1 MNQMRKTKIIATIG
15 PATLD
20 FPTFK
25 ALIDEGVDYIRINSS
40 YGDPKQY
47 DQILDNLKRMN
58 DTTTKV
64 LFDIKN
70 FSTLDYC
77 VEHAIDHIALSF
89 AESPK
94 QIQEI
99 REKIPHAF
107 VISKIETEKGVAYF
121 DEILEASDGIMVA
134 RGDLSTA
141 VFIEKVPALQKDFTR
156 KTIEKQKFL
165 VTATEMLLSMVENPK
180 PTIAEVSDV
189 ANAVFDG
196 SSAVMLSEETAIGKH
211 PILCVEYMHRIIQEA
226 ENWKKSQ
233 NSS

>member
-1 MNQMRKTKIIATIG
+1 MRKTKIIATIG

-40 YGDPKQY
+40 YGDPRQY
-47 DQILDNLKRMN
+47 DQILDNLKKIN
-58 DTTTKV
+58 NPATKV
-64 LFDIKN
+64 LFDIKQL
-70 FSTLDYC
+70 SALDYC
-77 VEHAIDHIALSF
+77 LEHSITHIALSF
-89 AESPK
+89 AESEK
-94 QIQEI
+94 QIQEV
-99 REKIPHAF
+99 RDKIPHAF

-121 DEILEASDGIMVA
+121 EEILAASDGIMVA

-141 VFIEKVPALQKDFTR
+141 VFIEKVPPLQKDFTR

-211 PILCVEYMHRIIQEA
+211 PILSVEYMHRIIQEA
-226 ENWKKSQ
+226 ESWKEIQ
-233 NSS
+233 NGTS